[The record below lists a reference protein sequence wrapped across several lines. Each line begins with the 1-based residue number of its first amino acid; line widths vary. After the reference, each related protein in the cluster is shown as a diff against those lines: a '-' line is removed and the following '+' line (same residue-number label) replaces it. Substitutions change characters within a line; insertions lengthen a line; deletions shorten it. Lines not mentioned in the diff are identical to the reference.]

1 MPRPEGL
8 SQSPSPSLPAERAA
22 LRLIK
27 KYPNRKLYDT
37 VGKRYVSLS
46 GIASLVRDGEEVQ
59 VVENQTGDDIT
70 TLVLSQILREQER
83 QDSSLPQGLLT
94 ALVRRGSLGLDQLR
108 GSCHASLKA
117 LQELEDEIRERTD
130 TLASRGE
137 ITLTEAQQL
146 REELAAGARE
156 RQAAAEERIIQEIQD
171 SLVRLDVPTQTEWEG
186 LRSQLE
192 QIEAKVDSLLWD
204 QGLSE

>member
-8 SQSPSPSLPAERAA
+8 SQSPSPSLPAERPA

-27 KYPNRKLYDT
+27 KYPNRKFYDT

-46 GIASLVRDGEEVQ
+46 GISSLVRDGQEVQ
-59 VVENQTGDDIT
+59 VVDNKTGDDIT
-70 TLVLSQILREQER
+70 TLVLSQVLRDQH
-83 QDSSLPQGLLT
+83 
-94 ALVRRGSLGLDQLR
+94 RRGSLLPRSLLAALVTRGAGSLKQLR
-108 GSCHASLKA
+108 SPLQTSLQA
-117 LQELEDEIRERTD
+117 LRALEEDAHERID

-137 ITLTEAQQL
+137 ITLTEAQEL
-146 REELAAGARE
+146 REEMAARARD

-171 SLVRLDVPTQTEWEG
+171 SLVRLDVPTQTELVG
-186 LRSQLE
+186 LRSQLD

>member
-1 MPRPEGL
+1 MPRREGL
-8 SQSPSPSLPAERAA
+8 SQSPSPSLPAERSA

-27 KYPNRKLYDT
+27 KYPNRKFYDT

-59 VVENQTGDDIT
+59 VVDNQTGNDIT
-70 TLVLSQILREQER
+70 TLVLSQVLRDQH
-83 QDSSLPQGLLT
+83 
-94 ALVRRGSLGLDQLR
+94 RRGSLLPRSLLAALVTRGAGSLKQLR
-108 GSCHASLKA
+108 SPLQTSLQA
-117 LQELEDEIRERTD
+117 LRALEEDAHERID
-130 TLASRGE
+130 ALASRGE
-137 ITLTEAQQL
+137 ITLTEAQEW

-156 RQAAAEERIIQEIQD
+156 RQAAAEERIAQEIQD
-171 SLVRLDVPTQTEWEG
+171 SLVRLDVPTQTELVG
-186 LRSQLE
+186 LRSQLD

>member
-1 MPRPEGL
+1 MPRREGL
-8 SQSPSPSLPAERAA
+8 SQSPSPSLPAERPA

-27 KYPNRKLYDT
+27 KYPNRKFYDT
-37 VGKRYVSLS
+37 VDKRYVSLS
-46 GIASLVRDGEEVQ
+46 GISALVRDGEEVQ
-59 VVENQTGDDIT
+59 VVDNKTGENIT

-108 GSCHASLKA
+108 GSFHASLKA

-137 ITLTEAQQL
+137 ITLTEAQEL
-146 REELAAGARE
+146 REDMAARARE
-156 RQAAAEERIIQEIQD
+156 RQAAVEGTIIQEIQD
-171 SLVRLDVPTQTEWEG
+171 SLVRLHLPTQTELEG
-186 LRSQLE
+186 LRSRLDQVE
-192 QIEAKVDSLLWD
+192 TKVDSLLRD

>member
-1 MPRPEGL
+1 M
-8 SQSPSPSLPAERAA
+8 
-22 LRLIK
+22 IK
-27 KYPNRKLYDT
+27 KYPNRKFYDT

-46 GIASLVRDGEEVQ
+46 GISSLVRDGQEVQ
-59 VVENQTGDDIT
+59 VVDNKTGDDIT
-70 TLVLSQILREQER
+70 TLVLSQVLRDQ
-83 QDSSLPQGLLT
+83 QKQGSLLPRSLLT
-94 ALVRRGSLGLDQLR
+94 ALVTRGAESLKQLR
-108 GSCHASLKA
+108 SPLQTSLQA
-117 LQELEDEIRERTD
+117 LQALEEDAHERID

-137 ITLTEAQQL
+137 ITLTEAQEW

-171 SLVRLDVPTQTEWEG
+171 SLVRLDAPTQTELEG

-204 QGLSE
+204 QGLPE